1 MKEVATKMLA
11 TARIAVAANFRPD
24 VPPNSPYTFLIEIS
38 AAKGGSHGLYAG
50 KISTM
55 NIYA

>member
-38 AAKGGSHGLYAG
+38 VAKGGSHLYAG